1 MGLEMGLP
9 ARQVA
14 LGTAQAH
21 VARANGPMWRRAVL
35 GLLDCG
41 ELRVED
47 QQHLV
52 CHLEEHELPR
62 QLAVDLKPDD
72 VFVEGPHR
80 VDVAAIENGLQNPR
94 RAHQAMACFCMS
106 TSSPMPFLASA
117 RSSPSVASEK
127 GSPSAVP
134 WISTM
139 PPDPV
144 ITKLASV
151 PAEES
156 SG

>member
-1 MGLEMGLP
+1 MGLP
-9 ARQVA
+9 ALEVARGGAEADVA
-14 LGTAQAH
+14 LSL
-21 VARANGPMWRRAVL
+21 RPMRRRAVL
-35 GLLDCG
+35 DLLCG
-41 ELRVED
+41 GKLRVED
-47 QQHLV
+47 QQHLLR
-52 CHLEEHELPR
+52 HAEEHELAGK
-62 QLAVDLKPDD
+62 LAVDLEADD
-72 VFVEGPHR
+72 GLIEGAHGIEI
-80 VDVAAIENGLQNPR
+80 AAIDDGLENPG
-94 RAHQAMACFCMS
+94 RAHHAIAAFCLA

-117 RSSPSVASEK
+117 RSSASVASEK